1 MVYSGKRRQAE
12 VLEAVVTQKLIP
24 VSEVADLMGLDRS
37 NTRKWLVKQGFTFVS
52 ARDPESRQ
60 RVNALPLSE
69 VRRAVN
75 LRKELGFPMPEDR
88 RGRELREVKPIP

>member
-1 MVYSGKRRQAE
+1 LE
-12 VLEAVVTQKLIP
+12 VVVVQKLIP

-37 NTRKWLVKQGFTFVS
+37 NTRKWLLEQGFWFVS

-75 LRKELGFPMPEDR
+75 LRKELGFPLPEDR
-88 RGRELREVKPIP
+88 RDRELREVKPIA